1 MEQQLKSNK
10 NKRPS
15 LLYRKKKRKEKM
27 STDRYD
33 CSGFHPTTLASTTT
47 SSGESQKEKKL
58 Y

>member
-33 CSGFHPTTLASTTT
+33 CSGFHPTTLASTT